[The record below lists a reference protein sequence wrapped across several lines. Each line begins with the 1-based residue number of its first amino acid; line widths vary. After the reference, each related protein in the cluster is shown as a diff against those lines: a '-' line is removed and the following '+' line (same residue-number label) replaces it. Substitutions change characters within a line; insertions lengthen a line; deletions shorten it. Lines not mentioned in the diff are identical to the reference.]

1 MTTEAPT
8 GEPVIKLRGITRTYG
23 TGDVALQVLKGV
35 DLDIHAGE
43 VVALVGPSGSGT
55 STLLNTIGC
64 LDRPTTGTYHLDG
77 HDVSQLS
84 RAGQAHMRL
93 HFLGFVF
100 QSVYLIG
107 ELSAI
112 ENVMLPM
119 SYAGVPAAERHKR
132 AVELLSRV
140 GLDNRMDHRPN
151 QLSGGQRQR
160 VAIARSLSMK
170 PRVLLADEPTGALD
184 SKTGAEVL
192 ALLYELHEETQLTMV
207 IVTHDPRIAAST
219 PRTVNLR
226 DGLIDFDE
234 RRGGRPTRITPG
246 EGDAHHV
253 A

>member
-1 MTTEAPT
+1 VTTPAPT
-8 GEPVIKLRGITRTYG
+8 GEAVIRIRGITRTYG
-23 TGDVALQVLKGV
+23 TGEVALQVLKGV
-35 DLDIHAGE
+35 DLDIHTGE
-43 VVALVGPSGSGT
+43 VVSLVGPSGSGK

-119 SYAGVPAAERHKR
+119 SYAGVPLGERRKR
-132 AVELLSRV
+132 AVELLGRV
-140 GLDNRMDHRPN
+140 GLDQRMDHRPN

-160 VAIARSLSMK
+160 VAIARALSMK

-184 SKTGAEVL
+184 SKTGEEVL
-192 ALLYELHEETQLTMV
+192 ALLYELHAETRLTMV

-219 PRTVNLR
+219 PRTVHLK
-226 DGLIDFDE
+226 DGLIHQDE
-234 RRGGRPTRITPG
+234 RRSVP
-246 EGDAHHV
+246 HV

>member
-1 MTTEAPT
+1 MTTP
-8 GEPVIKLRGITRTYG
+8 GSSDEPVIRIRGITRTYG

-35 DLDIHAGE
+35 DLDIHKGE
-43 VVALVGPSGSGT
+43 VVSLVGPSGSGK

-119 SYAGVPAAERHKR
+119 SYAGVSLTERRKR
-132 AVELLSRV
+132 AIELLGRV
-140 GLDNRMDHRPN
+140 GLDQRMDHRPN

-160 VAIARSLSMK
+160 VAIARALSMK
-170 PRVLLADEPTGALD
+170 PSVLLADEPTGALD
-184 SKTGAEVL
+184 SKTGEEVL
-192 ALLYELHEETQLTMV
+192 ALLYELHAETRLTMV

-219 PRTVNLR
+219 PRTVHLK
-226 DGLIDFDE
+226 DGLIHQDE
-234 RRGGRPTRITPG
+234 RRTVP
-246 EGDAHHV
+246 HV